1 MNPVLLTGA
10 TGFIGHHLQKALL
23 AGGFPVT
30 ALVRPNSAHADAV
43 LDGVSRVT
51 GELSDRELL
60 GRAVSGASAVI
71 YAAGSV
77 RGRCLQDFEPA
88 NVAGVRHLAE
98 AMNAFAPETPLLLI
112 SSLAASRPEVS
123 DYANSKHLG
132 EQALVRHARF
142 PWTIFRPPAVYGP
155 GDREMLPVLK
165 MVRRGW
171 VAFAGPSRQ
180 RLSLIHVAD
189 LASAVL
195 AWLNAWDRCTGRIYS
210 LDDGQTG
217 GYSWDEIASIVSA
230 GRYRKVQIPGWLLSA
245 AGRINLGASR
255 ALGYAPMLTPGK
267 ARELTQTSWVCNN
280 TPLSEALG
288 WTPAVPL
295 EAGVDDL
302 FGNTGKQG

>member
-1 MNPVLLTGA
+1 MSPVLLTGA
-10 TGFIGHHLQKALL
+10 TGFIGRHLQKTLL
-23 AGGFPVT
+23 ADGFAVT
-30 ALVRPNSAHADAV
+30 ALVRPGSAHAEAV
-43 LDGVSRVT
+43 ASGANRLT
-51 GELSDRELL
+51 GELFDVELL
-60 GRAVSGASAVI
+60 GRAVAGAAAVI
-71 YAAGSV
+71 YAAGTV

-88 NVAGVRHLAE
+88 NIAGVRHLAE
-98 AMNAFAPETPLLLI
+98 AMNACAPDTPLLLI

-123 DYANSKHLG
+123 DYANSKYQG

-189 LASAVL
+189 LSSAVL
-195 AWLNAWDRCTGRIYS
+195 AWLKARDRCTGQVYS
-210 LDDGQTG
+210 LDDGHTG
-217 GYSWDEIASIVSA
+217 GYSWDEIAAIVCT

-245 AGRINLGASR
+245 AGRINLGMSR
-255 ALGYAPMLTPGK
+255 VLGYAPMLTPGK

-295 EAGVDDL
+295 DAGVNEL
-302 FGNTGKQG
+302 FGNTGIQG